1 MEPADDSSAVSETS
15 SAEDYVHVSEPAAD
29 EPAPNPNLAA
39 QPVLDS
45 GILSEASSGGGS
57 GGGEGSAEEGTAEG
71 KRVLPEELAKGV
83 LFLQCES
90 SAEGGSCDV
99 YLVGTA
105 HVSQVIWSSN
115 YTVNR
120 ISLWKQNDNF

>member
-1 MEPADDSSAVSETS
+1 MEPADDSSVVSETS

-39 QPVLDS
+39 QTVLDS

-57 GGGEGSAEEGTAEG
+57 GGGEGSAEEGAAEG
-71 KRVLPEELAKGV
+71 KKVLPEDLAKGV

-105 HVSQVIWSSN
+105 HVSQVI
-115 YTVNR
+115 
-120 ISLWKQNDNF
+120 